1 MKAVKYL
8 LVVLVRLFLLPFSVW
23 AEGEEEAV
31 VTAAPAKVS
40 IYLFR
45 GEGCPHCAEA
55 EAYFDSMKEQ
65 YGEQFRVY
73 DFEVWYDKENSAL
86 METVASARGQ
96 EVDGVPYILIGDKSW
111 NGFNEELGAEMMAE
125 VTASYSVSPEERYDL
140 ANYVPELAEA
150 VKNFGEEK
158 ETEKKESNDA
168 VALLIVLLVTGAI
181 CFGVY
186 KARKA
191 VK

>member
-8 LVVLVRLFLLPFSVW
+8 LVVLVGLFLLPFSVW

-40 IYLFR
+40 VYLFR
-45 GEGCPHCAEA
+45 GDGCPHCADA
-55 EAYFDSMKEQ
+55 EAYFDSMKDQ
-65 YGEQFRVY
+65 YGDQFRVY
-73 DFEVWYDKENSAL
+73 DFEVWYNKENSTL
-86 METVASARGQ
+86 MNTVASAKGQ

-111 NGFNEELGAEMMAE
+111 NGFTDELGAEMMAE
-125 VTASYSVSPEERYDL
+125 VTANYSVNPEERYDM

-158 ETEKKESNDA
+158 EAEEKESNDA
-168 VALLIVLLVTGAI
+168 VALLVVLLITGAI

-186 KARKA
+186 KARKT